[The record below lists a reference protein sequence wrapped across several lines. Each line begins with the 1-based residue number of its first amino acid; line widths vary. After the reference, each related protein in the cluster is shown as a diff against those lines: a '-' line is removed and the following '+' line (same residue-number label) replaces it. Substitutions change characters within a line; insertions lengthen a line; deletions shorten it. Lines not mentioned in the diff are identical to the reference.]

1 MKINKNKLLLLL
13 LLDILGIIVASWMI
27 GFGLCGVCSNLV
39 SAWVLGLALAVIGVF
54 FVFKIKKL
62 KEKKKEKK
70 VLVTSMSVY
79 TVALGIF
86 SCILL
91 SVCFNL
97 YKSGYMDELAF
108 VLLGADL
115 AGMIA
120 CFVYVISALWKNLSN
135 LQNAN

>member
-1 MKINKNKLLLLL
+1 MKINKNQLFLT
-13 LLDILGIIVASWMI
+13 GITIA
-27 GFGLCGVCSNLV
+27 FGIMGVGMCCVCSNLV
-39 SAWVLGLALAVIGVF
+39 SAWVLGLAIATVGVF

-62 KEKKKEKK
+62 KEKK

-108 VLLGADL
+108 MLLGADL

-120 CFVYVISALWKNLSN
+120 CFVYVISALWKKLSN
-135 LQNAN
+135 LQNVN

>member
-1 MKINKNKLLLLL
+1 MKINKNQLFLTS
-13 LLDILGIIVASWMI
+13 ITIAFGIMGVGM
-27 GFGLCGVCSNLV
+27 CCVCSNLV
-39 SAWVLGLALAVIGVF
+39 SAWVLGLAIATVGVF

-62 KEKKKEKK
+62 KEKK

-120 CFVYVISALWKNLSN
+120 CFVYVISALWKKLSI
-135 LQNAN
+135 LQNVN

>member
-1 MKINKNKLLLLL
+1 MKINKNQLFLT
-13 LLDILGIIVASWMI
+13 GITIA
-27 GFGLCGVCSNLV
+27 FGIMGVGMCCVCSNLV
-39 SAWVLGLALAVIGVF
+39 SAWVLGLAIATVGVF

-62 KEKKKEKK
+62 KEKK

-86 SCILL
+86 CCILL

-120 CFVYVISALWKNLSN
+120 CFVYIISALWKKLSI
-135 LQNAN
+135 LQNVN

>member
-13 LLDILGIIVASWMI
+13 LLDILGIIVASGMI

-39 SAWVLGLALAVIGVF
+39 SAWILGLAIATVGVF
-54 FVFKIKKL
+54 FVFKIKKT
-62 KEKKKEKK
+62 ETKKEKSF
-70 VLVTSMSVY
+70 LTVTSIAVY
-79 TVALGIF
+79 AVALGIF

-108 VLLGADL
+108 MLLGADL
-115 AGMIA
+115 AGVIA
-120 CFVYVISALWKNLSN
+120 CLVYVISALWKKLSN

>member
-1 MKINKNKLLLLL
+1 MKINKNQLLLL
-13 LLDILGIIVASWMI
+13 GITIAFGIM
-27 GFGLCGVCSNLV
+27 GFGMCCVCSNLV
-39 SAWVLGLALAVIGVF
+39 SAWVLGLAIAVIGVF

-97 YKSGYMDELAF
+97 YKSGYMEVLAF

-120 CFVYVISALWKNLSN
+120 CFVYVISALWKKLSN
-135 LQNAN
+135 LQNVN